1 MATPTAAI
9 QSQGTTLEVQ
19 AAGGGWLFVGEV
31 VSFAEGAQ
39 NTSIIDMSAL
49 EHTFEQIQKS
59 RLIRAGEWTFELNY
73 ISDDTG
79 QERCRAIDQD
89 SSKGTFRLTL
99 FGGQTAT
106 FAGFV
111 MNFSVTGSVDE
122 KVAANMTIRLT
133 DALADWS

>member
-19 AAGGGWLFVGEV
+19 AAGGSWLFVGEV
-31 VSFAEGAQ
+31 MSFSEGAQ

-49 EHTFEQIQKS
+49 EHTFEQLQKS

-73 ISDDTG
+73 LADDTG
-79 QERCRAIDQD
+79 QERCRALDQT
-89 SSKGTFRLTL
+89 SAKGTFRLTL

-111 MNFSVTGSVDE
+111 MNMAVTGSVDE
-122 KVAANMTIRLT
+122 KVAANLTVRLT
-133 DALADWS
+133 DALAAWS